1 MNEFTQQL
9 NRNSGSTTNDNLT
22 IRRIH
27 DIATRVKKALGTS
40 EVHQNQSAEQ
50 SSHSQRL
57 MFSPIQDRSLST
69 TPLTLTEDV
78 QSVMLDYQSIL
89 SGSDSLFALE
99 KQIVQKENL
108 QDKKT
113 ESSKSLS
120 CMD

>member
-9 NRNSGSTTNDNLT
+9 NRSSGSTTNDNLT
-22 IRRIH
+22 IRSIH
-27 DIATRVKKALGTS
+27 DIATRVKKALGTT

-50 SSHSQRL
+50 SSRSQRL
-57 MFSPIQDRSLST
+57 LFSPIQERSLST

-78 QSVMLDYQSIL
+78 QSVMLDYRSIL

-99 KQIVQKENL
+99 KQIVQKGDL
-108 QDKKT
+108 QTKKT